1 VCYESSKRDI
11 LGSSST
17 MLGVSFTISIVP
29 FFKVDGTLGSN
40 YSKLDLR
47 HSDKPS
53 LTHAPP
59 PRVPTTFDFGNPA
72 TDSDSY
78 APTRGFFVLWPESS
92 GSFPLVVFCG
102 FCAFSLF
109 SLNFMFSL
117 YFVVLAFW
125 VGDVNTFLAYELK
138 GMLLPM
144 YQIKSV
150 WSKPVVTTEN

>member
-1 VCYESSKRDI
+1 MSLVRDI

-29 FFKVDGTLGSN
+29 FFEVDGTLGSN
-40 YSKLDLR
+40 YSKLDLC

-53 LTHAPP
+53 LTRAPP

-102 FCAFSLF
+102 LLCLFFIFSKFYVFLVFCGPSLLGWGCEYFS
-109 SLNFMFSL
+109 SL
-117 YFVVLAFW
+117 
-125 VGDVNTFLAYELK
+125 
-138 GMLLPM
+138 
-144 YQIKSV
+144 
-150 WSKPVVTTEN
+150 